1 MLLSLWILLFNFTRK
16 LTKTKSL
23 LFCVNPNHK
32 MKLFLLILLL
42 IFTFVYGNVTTNE
55 IIIEDVPID
64 NSDYVSH
71 WKNASLGYWFR
82 NKFIYY

>member
-1 MLLSLWILLFNFTRK
+1 MVFLLFNFKKK
-16 LTKTKSL
+16 LINKIINFFL
-23 LFCVNPNHK
+23 LTLIT

-42 IFTFVYGNVTTNE
+42 IFTFVYGNITTND

-64 NSDYVSH
+64 NSDYISH

>member
-1 MLLSLWILLFNFTRK
+1 
-16 LTKTKSL
+16 
-23 LFCVNPNHK
+23 

-42 IFTFVYGNVTTNE
+42 IFTFVYGNITTNE

-64 NSDYVSH
+64 NSDYISH